1 MRYINGWQL
10 LRKRKEMIELLRL
23 NLRNMIHF
31 AKGYINMK
39 ADIKEIRI
47 VRKVYSILSMNKVE
61 S

>member
-1 MRYINGWQL
+1 
-10 LRKRKEMIELLRL
+10 MIELLRL